1 MDFFEGLDEDQVA
14 AYALLQHARKASDAA
29 RAASGNDRRG
39 AAARQHEAAAWEA
52 WVRVRDAG

>member
-1 MDFFEGLDEDQVA
+1 MDFFEGLNDAQHR
-14 AYALLQHARKASDAA
+14 AYAVLQAARKESDAA